1 MTETASNKP
10 VNLSEIEKSA
20 LLLMSIGQDA
30 AAEVVKSL
38 SQLEINQLAVA
49 MARISEVPK
58 EATDGV
64 LREFVEVL
72 TQDGMA
78 GVNAEDYLYGVLDK
92 ALGPERAGR
101 LVGRLKLGDYSAGID
116 AMQSQDPRALA
127 DLIKAEHPQII
138 AMIFAYLDPDPVQAV
153 IQHLPDEV
161 VEQVIPRLAM
171 LDTIPPAA
179 IRELNDSLEQL
190 LSGEVDRSPIA
201 IGGLDAAAKI
211 LNRMSDTR
219 AKRVLQVIGDIDAEV
234 AQTLTD
240 RMFVFED
247 LVSVDDRNFQVLL
260 RAVDQK
266 LLVAALKGASS
277 ALQDKVLRNLS
288 TRAAEMLREEAEA
301 RGPMRLAEVEAARK
315 EILTTA
321 TSLERE
327 GRIILRS
334 APGDMVA

>member
-1 MTETASNKP
+1 VTETASDKP
-10 VNLSEIEKSA
+10 VNLSDIEKSA
-20 LLLMSIGQDA
+20 VLLMSIGQDA

-49 MARISEVPK
+49 MARISDVPK
-58 EATDGV
+58 EAAQSV

-72 TQDGMA
+72 TADGIA
-78 GVNAEDYLYGVLDK
+78 AVNAEEYLQGVLDK

-101 LVGRLKLGDYSAGID
+101 LVERLKLGDYSAGLD
-116 AMQSQDPRALA
+116 AMQSHDPRTLA

-138 AMIFAYLDPDPVQAV
+138 AMIFAYLDPDQAQGL

-179 IRELNDSLEQL
+179 LRELNESLEQL
-190 LSGEVDRSPIA
+190 LSGQVGRGPVA
-201 IGGLDAAAKI
+201 VGGIDAAAKI
-211 LNRMSDTR
+211 LNRIGNTR
-219 AKRVLQVIGDIDAEV
+219 AQRVLQVIGDIDADV
-234 AQTLTD
+234 AQTLAD

-247 LVSVDDRNFQVLL
+247 LVSVDDRNFQILL

-266 LLVAALKGASS
+266 LWVAALKGASS

-288 TRAAEMLREEAEA
+288 QRAAEMLREEAEA

-315 EILTTA
+315 EILTA
-321 TSLERE
+321 AMGLERE
-327 GRIILRS
+327 GKVILRS
-334 APGDMVA
+334 EPGDLVA

>member
-1 MTETASNKP
+1 VTETASGKP

-20 LLLMSIGQDA
+20 VLLMSIGQDA

-49 MARISEVPK
+49 MTRISDVPQD
-58 EATDGV
+58 AADSV
-64 LREFVEVL
+64 LREFVDVL
-72 TQDGMA
+72 TQDGIA
-78 GVNAEDYLYGVLDK
+78 GIHPEEYLAGVLDK

-101 LVGRLKLGDYSAGID
+101 MVERLKLGDYSAGID

-138 AMIFAYLDPDPVQAV
+138 AMIFAYLEPEQAQAL
-153 IQHLPDEV
+153 IDHLPDEV
-161 VEQVIPRLAM
+161 VEQAMPRLAM

-179 IRELNDSLEQL
+179 LRELNDSLEQL
-190 LSGEVDRSPIA
+190 LSGEVDRSPVA
-201 IGGLDAAAKI
+201 VGGIDAAAKI
-211 LNRMSDTR
+211 LNRIGDAR
-219 AKRVLQVIGDIDAEV
+219 AKRVLQVIGELDAGV

-240 RMFVFED
+240 RMFIFED
-247 LVSVDDRNFQVLL
+247 LVGVDDRNFQVLL

-288 TRAAEMLREEAEA
+288 QRAAEMLREEAEA
-301 RGPMRLAEVEAARK
+301 RGPMRVAEVEAARK

-321 TSLERE
+321 MSLERE
-327 GRIILRS
+327 GRIILRT